1 MNENYQWYLN
11 SSATQEDIDG
21 FTQYLLTQDT
31 IIIPE
36 KGDLICSP
44 WVQRKIKEDPELV
57 SDRYFYRDGE
67 TVYFIYSKYF
77 EGIGDVKVLFD
88 TTPYINSQLII
99 IKTGIIFIFLVFVLQ
114 FFTGRYISGRLLK
127 DLKSISQGLEKID
140 INTKQ
145 SHISCDTMPQWDEIR
160 ILAEALNHS
169 HDTIETQTGKLKQFL
184 TDVSHEFKTPLMVM
198 NSRLDVLEKKKKI
211 NTLSENDVENFFKLS
226 RENIKKLNGL
236 LQSLFFISKIEEQ
249 SWCLVTQE
257 INVKRFI
264 EQRILEI
271 SQWFPHK
278 ILNYSLD
285 ITKGLQYRIEENTFG
300 VLIDNLIS
308 NAIKFAP
315 DDMKIEVIANE
326 KYFQIWDNG
335 PWIPV
340 WDRTKIWEKF
350 YRIDINKEWFWVGLY
365 LVARIVNIYN
375 WKVEIIS
382 PKKWGT
388 IFKVDIRNDV

>member
-1 MNENYQWYLN
+1 
-11 SSATQEDIDG
+11 
-21 FTQYLLTQDT
+21 
-31 IIIPE
+31 
-36 KGDLICSP
+36 
-44 WVQRKIKEDPELV
+44 
-57 SDRYFYRDGE
+57 
-67 TVYFIYSKYF
+67 
-77 EGIGDVKVLFD
+77 
-88 TTPYINSQLII
+88 
-99 IKTGIIFIFLVFVLQ
+99 
-114 FFTGRYISGRLLK
+114 
-127 DLKSISQGLEKID
+127 
-140 INTKQ
+140 
-145 SHISCDTMPQWDEIR
+145 
-160 ILAEALNHS
+160 
-169 HDTIETQTGKLKQFL
+169 
-184 TDVSHEFKTPLMVM
+184 
-198 NSRLDVLEKKKKI
+198 
-211 NTLSENDVENFFKLS
+211 
-226 RENIKKLNGL
+226 
-236 LQSLFFISKIEEQ
+236 
-249 SWCLVTQE
+249 VTQE